1 MALSLKSFPFALGFT
16 SLLSRISS
24 FYPRSLS
31 SQTSSCSLSLDS
43 SESDRVASSLG
54 VPPNHAVFLQIFRID
69 IPGMYHMD
77 LSRDD
82 STRDRSMR
90 YISGISACIESD
102 VTRCIVARSA
112 YRFCYRHCEVIH
124 RWTYLGLL
132 PPQKWRQAIWNT
144 PWCNSECLQRIWCRR
159 CIAQCPVPFTAK
171 FKNAGNIWT
180 SRKFWL

>member
-1 MALSLKSFPFALGFT
+1 MALSLKFFPFALGFT

-24 FYPRSLS
+24 FYPRSFS
-31 SQTSSCSLSLDS
+31 PQTSSFSPSLDLDN
-43 SESDRVASSLG
+43 SEGDRAVSSLD

-112 YRFCYRHCEVIH
+112 YRLCNRHC
-124 RWTYLGLL
+124 G
-132 PPQKWRQAIWNT
+132 P
-144 PWCNSECLQRIWCRR
+144 CLNR
-159 CIAQCPVPFTAK
+159 
-171 FKNAGNIWT
+171 AGAGMLKAAT
-180 SRKFWL
+180 RSTTE

>member
-1 MALSLKSFPFALGFT
+1 MFTRLAMALSLKFFPFALGFT

-24 FYPRSLS
+24 FYPWSLS
-31 SQTSSCSLSLDS
+31 SQTSSCSPSLDS
-43 SESDRVASSLG
+43 SESDRAVSSLA

-102 VTRCIVARSA
+102 VTQCIVARSA
-112 YRFCYRHCEVIH
+112 YRFCYRHCEVSH
-124 RWTYLGLL
+124 RWTYLDSWLRRNDGNRYEIRPDVTQSVCKGSDAGDVL
-132 PPQKWRQAIWNT
+132 P
-144 PWCNSECLQRIWCRR
+144 
-159 CIAQCPVPFTAK
+159 
-171 FKNAGNIWT
+171 NAR
-180 SRKFWL
+180 SLS